1 MLYLLSLIKLSFKQF
16 ANRPQKIKCVK
27 FTCRSRVDILQQT
40 TLLHFMRLIMVFKKK
55 DIQRSKVKI
64 VKFVKK
70 FSGIEYIF
78 HTEYVRK

>member
-1 MLYLLSLIKLSFKQF
+1 MQIKSWHFTTNYTTSLYEADYGVL
-16 ANRPQKIKCVK
+16 
-27 FTCRSRVDILQQT
+27 
-40 TLLHFMRLIMVFKKK
+40 KKK
-55 DIQRSKVKI
+55 ISKASKVKI